1 MKELIARLTAV
12 FGPSGYEDRIRG
24 AIVEEIKDSVDEHRV
39 DALGNLIAVKR
50 AAGPKPRGGEAG
62 PPLKVML
69 AAHMDEI
76 GIMVTYVDEK
86 GFCRFA
92 TVGGSFPEMT
102 LGARV
107 VFASGIVGTFGFE
120 GRPFPESSLK
130 REDMYLDVGATSR
143 ADCPVKV
150 GDPAAFQH
158 TLADLGQRLLAHN
171 FDDRIGCA
179 ILVQVLRELDA
190 SPHDVY
196 AVFTVQEEVGTRGAI
211 TSSYG
216 IDPDLAVAIDV
227 TATGDTPEAHPM
239 GVVLGAGPAI
249 KVMDRGTVVQ
259 PAIKQLLIDTA
270 EAAGVRYQL
279 EVLEFGHT
287 DAYGIQMTREGVP
300 SGVVSIP
307 SRYLHTTSQM
317 VDYGDVTGAVA
328 LLEALL
334 SRPIRI

>member
-12 FGPSGYEDRIRG
+12 FGPSGYEDRVRA
-24 AIVEEIKDSVDEHRV
+24 AILEQIKDHVDEYRV

-50 AAGPKPRGGEAG
+50 AATSA

-76 GIMVTYVDEK
+76 GIMVTHVDEK

-92 TVGGSFPEMT
+92 NIGGIFPEVT

-107 VFASGIVGTFGFE
+107 VFPDGVLGTFGFE
-120 GRPFPESSLK
+120 GQPFPDPGLK
-130 REDMYLDVGATSR
+130 REAMYLDVGATSK

-158 TLADLGQRLLAHN
+158 SFADLGQRLLAHN

-196 AVFTVQEEVGTRGAI
+196 AVFTVQEEVGTRGAT
-211 TSSYG
+211 TSGYG
-216 IDPDLAVAIDV
+216 VNPDLAIAIDV

-239 GVVLGAGPAI
+239 GVTLGAGPAI

-259 PAIKQLLIDTA
+259 PAVKQLLIDTA

-287 DAYGIQMTREGVP
+287 DATSIQMAREGVP
-300 SGVVSIP
+300 TGVVSIP

-317 VDYGDVTGAVA
+317 VDYGDVTGAVT
-328 LLEALL
+328 LLKALL
-334 SRPIRI
+334 SRPIQI